1 MKPRSVLRGL
11 APPEPGVV
19 LQRRQAVVSVSSFNL
34 EESLMNRRNLLWV
47 ALLGLPLAVV
57 GGLAYAN
64 NSQKAKQTFTCP
76 ITGEE
81 LPCSKCCPLNGA
93 DKQAQK
99 ADGFT
104 CPVTGEQLPCEK
116 CCPLNGAKA
125 DAKTEVKAE
134 AKTETKKDEAQPFI
148 CPITGEELGCPN
160 CCPLNKSKKK

>member
-1 MKPRSVLRGL
+1 
-11 APPEPGVV
+11 
-19 LQRRQAVVSVSSFNL
+19 
-34 EESLMNRRNLLWV
+34 MNRRNWLWV
-47 ALLGLPLAVV
+47 ALLGLPVAVA

-64 NSQKAKQTFTCP
+64 TSQARTFTCP

-93 DKQAQK
+93 TTQQTQAVEQK
-99 ADGFT
+99 AEGFT

-125 DAKTEVKAE
+125 EVKTEAKVE
-134 AKTETKKDEAQPFI
+134 TKTEAKKDEAKPFI

-160 CCPLNKSKKK
+160 CCPLNKAKKK

>member
-1 MKPRSVLRGL
+1 
-11 APPEPGVV
+11 
-19 LQRRQAVVSVSSFNL
+19 
-34 EESLMNRRNLLWV
+34 MNRRKLLWV

-64 NSQKAKQTFTCP
+64 TSQARTFTCP

-93 DKQAQK
+93 TGQTQNTEQK
-99 ADGFT
+99 AEGFT

-125 DAKTEVKAE
+125 DVQVEAPAEV
-134 AKTETKKDEAQPFI
+134 KKDEAKPFI
-148 CPITGEELGCPN
+148 CPVTGEELGCPN
-160 CCPLNKSKKK
+160 CCPLNKAEKK

>member
-1 MKPRSVLRGL
+1 
-11 APPEPGVV
+11 
-19 LQRRQAVVSVSSFNL
+19 
-34 EESLMNRRNLLWV
+34 MNRRNLLWA

-64 NSQKAKQTFTCP
+64 NSQARTFTCP

-81 LPCSKCCPLNGA
+81 LPCSKCCPLNGTA
-93 DKQAQK
+93 TQQTQAVEQK
-99 ADGFT
+99 AGGFT

-125 DAKTEVKAE
+125 EVKTEAKAE
-134 AKTETKKDEAQPFI
+134 AKTDEAKPFI

-160 CCPLNKSKKK
+160 CCPLNKAKKK